1 MWTAANLCMAEE
13 NNNRRR
19 VVVSGMGIASSLGI
33 DESTVWDNLL
43 NGKTGIGPLRAIDT
57 TDYKVGIGA
66 EVPEGLVEDKLKGL
80 KRRPIDRT
88 LDLAI
93 VASHSALIQAGLLEE
108 EGPYENQQEVS
119 VIFGTGEGSAQSH
132 HTAFSA
138 FFEKGPR
145 GLRPT
150 TVPRCM
156 YNAVSAGISLQF
168 KLTGTNYMVVSA
180 CTSATNAIGTAFRM
194 IRDGYADRVL
204 CGGSDGF
211 FDPFFFGVWNNIPAL
226 SRIEDPKQACRPFA
240 EDRAGTVLGEGA
252 GALVLEARDLAL
264 ERGANIRGEI
274 LGYGESSDAT
284 HLTSPNAE
292 GQAKAMRMALNEAG
306 VNPSELSHINAHGT
320 ATTSN
325 DACESKSIGM
335 VLGDSTDRVPVV
347 ANKSFFGHTLGA
359 SGALETIVTLM
370 ALEQETIPP
379 NLNLDTPD
387 PECSVNLAGPTPT
400 SISKGPAMKNS
411 FGFGGGNG
419 VLIIG
424 PKN

>member
-1 MWTAANLCMAEE
+1 MPNTIQTTIDHK
-13 NNNRRR
+13 RRR
-19 VVVSGMGIASSLGI
+19 VAVTGVGIVSALGI
-33 DESTVWDNLL
+33 DENTVWQNLMDR
-43 NGKTGIGPLRAIDT
+43 KSGIDQLRAFDT
-57 TDYKVGIGA
+57 TNYKVSIGA
-66 EVPEGLVEDKLKGL
+66 EIPEGLVQEELSEL

-93 VASHSALIQAGLLEE
+93 VASHHALRQAKLLQSDPPFE
-108 EGPYENQQEVS
+108 PQDVS

-132 HTAFSA
+132 HTAFNS

-180 CTSATNAIGTAFRM
+180 CTSSVNAIGTAFRM
-194 IRDGYADRVL
+194 IRDGYAERVL
-204 CGGSDGF
+204 CGGTDGF

-226 SRIEDPKQACRPFA
+226 SKIEDPLQACRPFA

-252 GALVLEARDLAL
+252 GALVLESYEQA
-264 ERGANIRGEI
+264 ETRGVKIRGEI

-284 HLTSPNAE
+284 HITSPDAG
-292 GQAKAMRMALNEAG
+292 GQVKAMEMALTDAA
-306 VNPSELSHINAHGT
+306 VSPVELSMINTHGT
-320 ATTSN
+320 ATKSN
-325 DACESKSIGM
+325 DAVESQSIKE
-335 VLGDSTDRVPVV
+335 VLGESVEEVPIV

-359 SGALETIVTLM
+359 SGALESIVTFL
-370 ALEQETIPP
+370 ALENEIAPP
-379 NLNLDTPD
+379 NLNIENPD
-387 PECSVNLAGPTPT
+387 PECNLNLVGNKPV
-400 SISKGPAMKNS
+400 SIKKAPAMKNS

-419 VLIIG
+419 VLILG
-424 PKN
+424 PAS

>member
-1 MWTAANLCMAEE
+1 
-13 NNNRRR
+13 
-19 VVVSGMGIASSLGI
+19 MGIASSLGL
-33 DESTVWDNLL
+33 DEATVWDHLI
-43 NGKTGIGPLRAIDT
+43 NGNTGIGHLRAIDT
-57 TDYKVGIGA
+57 TDYKVSIGA
-66 EVPEGLVEDKLKGL
+66 EVPQGLVEDRLKDL

-93 VASHSALIQAGLLEE
+93 VASQTALIQAGLIET
-108 EGPYENQQEVS
+108 EGPYEDRQDVS

-132 HTAFSA
+132 HTAFTA

-156 YNAVSAGISLQF
+156 YNATSAGISLQF

-194 IRDGYADRVL
+194 IRDCYADRVL

-252 GALVLEARDLAL
+252 GALLLEARDQAL
-264 ERGANIRGEI
+264 QRGVHIRGEI

-284 HLTSPNAE
+284 HITSPNVE
-292 GQAKAMRMALNEAG
+292 GQAKAMQMALREAEL
-306 VNPSELSHINAHGT
+306 NPADLCHINAHGT

-325 DACESKSIGM
+325 DACESQSIRT
-335 VLGDSTDRVPVV
+335 VLGDAADQVPVV

-359 SGALETIVTLM
+359 SGALETIVTLLS
-370 ALEQETIPP
+370 LEQDTIPP
-379 NLNLDTPD
+379 NLNLESPD
-387 PECSVNLAGPTPT
+387 PECQVLLNGHQPRA
-400 SISKGPAMKNS
+400 ISKGPAMKNS

-419 VLIIG
+419 VLIVG
-424 PKN
+424 PKT